1 MIHWQYVQAQVYL
14 LTSFF
19 ASPLAC
25 LASPTA
31 HVLQCKTALQN
42 LLDNPII
49 YFCAISN
56 CLLSVVCNILC
67 QQDKDQEHDTQRRDS
82 TNVCQHW
89 PQPKITSSPS
99 ACLASLPVTLCT
111 FFFKPPAK
119 ESPAPSAYPLVYMM
133 KSTHDGPTSE
143 SEQIRSRT
151 QSTLYIPLRLQPQHL
166 PRRAAACLQKR
177 VKESRRMS
185 L

>member
-1 MIHWQYVQAQVYL
+1 MYRQHVYL
-14 LTSFF
+14 LISFF

-31 HVLQCKTALQN
+31 HVLQGKTALQYY
-42 LLDNPII
+42 LPTCVPVPI
-49 YFCAISN
+49 A
-56 CLLSVVCNILC
+56 LSIVCNILC
-67 QQDKDQEHDTQRRDS
+67 QQDKELKFQHSRDS

-89 PQPKITSSPS
+89 QQSGITSSPS

-119 ESPAPSAYPLVYMM
+119 ESPAPSAYPLVYMK
-133 KSTHDGPTSE
+133 KSTRDSQTPGN
-143 SEQIRSRT
+143 EQIRSRT
-151 QSTLYIPLRLQPQHL
+151 QSTLYIPLRLPPRHL
-166 PRRAAACLQKR
+166 PRRAAACLRKQ
-177 VKESRRMS
+177 VNESRRMS